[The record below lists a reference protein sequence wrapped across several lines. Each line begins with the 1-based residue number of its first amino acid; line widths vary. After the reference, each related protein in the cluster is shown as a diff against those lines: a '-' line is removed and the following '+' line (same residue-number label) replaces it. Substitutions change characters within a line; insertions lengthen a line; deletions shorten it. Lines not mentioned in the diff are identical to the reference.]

1 MDERCGCT
9 EIRDLLPELAAGVA
23 AGDDRARAL
32 AHLGRCV
39 GCRQELDAIS
49 MVADEFLTLIA
60 AAQPPAAFESAVLA
74 RAVPAPRRRWWR
86 SRQPRVAVA
95 VLLAAAVGVGATF
108 QATAGDRRVAGQ
120 YRETLRIAGGRYLTA
135 RPLATPGGSKAGRV
149 FAYQG
154 TPSWVFVVVAYGQAA
169 GVYQVLLVT
178 RDGLDRMIG
187 EVGVVGGAGSWG
199 TAIDTDVAQVAEV
212 RLAGPAGPP
221 LTAVFR

>member
-1 MDERCGCT
+1 
-9 EIRDLLPELAAGVA
+9 VA
-23 AGDDRARAL
+23 
-32 AHLGRCV
+32 
-39 GCRQELDAIS
+39 
-49 MVADEFLTLIA
+49 
-60 AAQPPAAFESAVLA
+60 
-74 RAVPAPRRRWWR
+74 
-86 SRQPRVAVA
+86 
-95 VLLAAAVGVGATF
+95 
-108 QATAGDRRVAGQ
+108 AGDRRVAGQ

-135 RPLATPGGSKAGRV
+135 RPLATPGGSRAGRV

-199 TAIDTDVAQVAEV
+199 IAIDTDVAQVAEV